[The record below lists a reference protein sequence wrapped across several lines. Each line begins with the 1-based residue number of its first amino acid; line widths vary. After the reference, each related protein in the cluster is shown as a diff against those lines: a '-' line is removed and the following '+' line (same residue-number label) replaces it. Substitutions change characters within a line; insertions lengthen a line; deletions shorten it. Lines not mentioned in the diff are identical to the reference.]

1 MGNFVGKRRYS
12 VGFDRG
18 GLFGAGLELSFEK
31 KADIFLKFLIS
42 IANLIKL

>member
-1 MGNFVGKRRYS
+1 MGNLVGKSRYS

-18 GLFGAGLELSFEK
+18 GFLGVGLEASLEK

-42 IANLIKL
+42 MTNLIKL